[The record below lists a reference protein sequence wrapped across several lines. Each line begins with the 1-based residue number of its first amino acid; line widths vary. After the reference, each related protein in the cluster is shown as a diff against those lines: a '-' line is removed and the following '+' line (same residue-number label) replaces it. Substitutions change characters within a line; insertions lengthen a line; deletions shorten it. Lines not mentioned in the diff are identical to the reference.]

1 MTPVVAIIGRPNVGK
16 STLFNRIVG
25 RGKAIVDDA
34 PGVTRD
40 VNYERF
46 EWNRRRFVLMDT
58 GGYVDH
64 PEGVI
69 DTTVT
74 TRVQEAVEEADLIV
88 FLVDGRDG
96 VTGADEIMAEIL
108 RRSGKPV
115 LLTVNK
121 IDSGSQQDLITDFYR
136 LGLGDVFPVS
146 GLHGLGTGDLLDAIA
161 ELLPET
167 PEEEIDIPGLIRV
180 CIIGRPNVGK
190 STLLNSLTGTTRS
203 LVTEVPGTTR
213 DPVDTLV
220 MHGED
225 PYLIVDTAGI
235 RRHGKISTRVEHA
248 SVHRAREALWRSEV
262 ALLIVDAV
270 EGPTESDARVFSLIE
285 ETGRAAVL
293 LVNKWD
299 AVENKETGTMA
310 AFERRVRETFPF
322 LHFAPVL
329 FISALTGKRV
339 PRIFELIRQVHEQ
352 WKKRVPTAAVNE
364 LLSNLVERRPP
375 PGIRGRPIRLKY
387 MTQVKTGPPTFLLFA
402 NHPKNLP
409 PDYIRFITNRLY
421 EEFGFTGTPIRVFP
435 RSSSKEKASRG
446 R

>member
-46 EWNRRRFVLMDT
+46 EWNRRRFTLMDT
-58 GGYVDH
+58 GGYIDH
-64 PEGVI
+64 PEGII

-74 TRVQEAVEEADLIV
+74 NRVAEAVEEADVIV

-96 VTGADEIMAEIL
+96 VTGADEIMAGIL

-115 LLTVNK
+115 LLAVNK
-121 IDSGSQQDLITDFYR
+121 VDSASQEDLVTDFYR
-136 LGLGDVFPVS
+136 LGFGDVFPVS
-146 GLHGLGTGDLLDAIA
+146 GVHGLGTGELLDAIA
-161 ELLPET
+161 EQLPEAVD
-167 PEEEIDIPGLIRV
+167 EEVDIPGLIRV

-190 STLLNSLTGTTRS
+190 STLLNALTGTMRS
-203 LVTEVPGTTR
+203 LVTEIPGTTR

-220 MHGED
+220 MHGAD

-235 RRHGKISTRVEHA
+235 RRHGRISTRVEHA

-262 ALLIVDAV
+262 ALLVVDAV
-270 EGPTESDARVFSLIE
+270 EGPTETDARVFSLIE

-293 LVNKWD
+293 VINKWD

-310 AFERRVRETFPF
+310 TYERKVRETFPF
-322 LHFAPVL
+322 LHFAPAL

-339 PRIFELIRQVHEQ
+339 TNIFDLIRQVHGE

-364 LLSNLVERRPP
+364 LLANLIERRPP
-375 PGIRGRPIRLKY
+375 PGVRGHPLRLKY

-402 NHPKNLP
+402 NHPRNLP
-409 PDYIRFITNRLY
+409 ANYIRFITNRLY

-435 RSSSKEKASRG
+435 RSSGKEKQGRG